1 MKRLS
6 LLAIVATL
14 SLTACTSEAERQAAI
29 DAQKAYDRAE
39 CSELG
44 FEPKTEMYSNCLL
57 KLREIRAQERTAAAA
72 RRGHYSIG
80 FGGRGGFGRYH
91 W

>member
-29 DAQKAYDRAE
+29 DAQKARDHAE
-39 CSELG
+39 CTELG
-44 FEPKTEMYSNCLL
+44 FEKETEPYSNCLL
-57 KLREIRAQERTAAAA
+57 KLREIRAQEYMAAAT
-72 RRGHYSIG
+72 RRGHYLSLI
-80 FGGRGGFGRYH
+80 H
-91 W
+91 I